1 VCEHDD
7 IKARRALKDRLVR
20 TWSAFF
26 ERHGNFTAIQRAA
39 IPPLLD
45 GHNVMVCAPTAGGKT
60 EAALAPLIERHC
72 PPVRPGSWR
81 GGLSILYL
89 TPTRALVNDLQR
101 RLGQPCDALG
111 LRVGVKTGDTS
122 TFRASRPPDLLITTP
137 ESLDSLITA
146 HPRLLAQLKV
156 IVIDEVHL
164 FEGTARADHVR
175 VLLNRIRR
183 IRTYAV
189 EQGDAVD
196 ATIQYAAL
204 SATVADPFALARR
217 YFADAIVVTVPGRR
231 SLELEWLEL
240 APDNIDALN
249 AYWANFRARGWQ
261 KALVFCNSRA
271 EVEAYAAAVRL
282 SSPFGDAVF
291 AHYSNID
298 ARRRHEIEEQFAVL
312 DVAICFASS
321 TLELGIDI
329 GAIDLVVMIGP
340 PGSTSA
346 FVQRAG
352 RGNRRHAVQRVA
364 CAYRSPLEHL
374 TFSALHAA
382 LTDKPLAPA
391 GAFRPSV
398 AIQQI
403 FSLVKQ
409 SPMGSVRLAELERLF
424 AGMLSEADVRSIVG
438 QLQQLRYLRVGRP
451 GEWRPGERLNELFD
465 EQMSAEVRL
474 SIYSNIESSGGRT
487 VDIRDQL
494 TQTVVA
500 RVDAQWFDRPVLTL
514 EGRPVNVEW
523 FDGESLLVSA
533 YRGHDAAKK
542 LIYRSAKQLLSYAV
556 ARHFP
561 TQLGLLP
568 NQAPYVVTEDGVFL
582 FHWLGDVYGKAALD
596 LVRYRIAAE
605 ETDQPGLCLQLADEP
620 VALPVWSA
628 EQVVTYLHDAYRGYE
643 PLLELGPYHHLLPP
657 ALRQRA
663 VVEQFDVGR
672 FHDAVNAMEPVAAP
686 ESLAADLLELVAP

>member
-1 VCEHDD
+1 MFEHDD
-7 IKARRALKDRLVR
+7 IAARRALKDRLVR

-26 ERHGNFTAIQRAA
+26 ERHGNFTPIQLVA

-45 GHNVMVCAPTAGGKT
+45 GRNVMLCAPTAGGKT

-72 PPVRPGSWR
+72 PPVRPGSR
-81 GGLSILYL
+81 RDVSILYL

-101 RLGQPCDALG
+101 RLGQPCEALG

-122 TFRASRPPDLLITTP
+122 TFRASRPPDVLLTTP

-146 HPRLLAQLKV
+146 HPRLLAQLKA

-189 EQGDAVD
+189 EQGDAVE
-196 ATIQYAAL
+196 AAIQYVAL
-204 SATVADPFALARR
+204 SATVADPQALARR
-217 YFADAIVVTVPGRR
+217 YFEDALAVAVPGRR
-231 SLELEWLEL
+231 PLELEWLEL
-240 APDNIDALN
+240 APDNIDALS
-249 AYWANFRARGWQ
+249 AYFGTFRARGWQ
-261 KALVFCNSRA
+261 KVLVFCLSRA
-271 EVEAYAAAVRL
+271 EVEAYAAALRV

-298 ARRRHEIEEQFAVL
+298 ARRRREIEEQFALL

-340 PGSTSA
+340 PGSTGA

-364 CAYRSPLEHL
+364 CAYRSPLEYW
-374 TFSALHAA
+374 TFVALNAA
-382 LTDKPLAPA
+382 LDETPLAPVA
-391 GAFRPSV
+391 AFRPSV

-403 FSLVKQ
+403 FSLLKQ
-409 SPMGSVRLAELERLF
+409 SPTGAVRLAELEHVF
-424 AGMLSEADVRSIVG
+424 TGMLSAADVRSIVG
-438 QLQQLRYLRVGRP
+438 HLQQLRYLRVGRP
-451 GEWRPGERLNELFD
+451 GEWRPGQRLNELFD
-465 EQMSAEVRL
+465 EQMSAEVTL
-474 SIYSNIESSGGRT
+474 SIYSNIQSSGGRT

-556 ARHFP
+556 VRHLP
-561 TQLGLLP
+561 AQLGLVP
-568 NQAPYVVTEDGVFL
+568 NQAPCVLAEDGILL
-582 FHWLGDVYGKAALD
+582 FHWLGDVYGKAVLD
-596 LVRYRIAAE
+596 LLRYRIAAE
-605 ETDQPGLCLQLADEP
+605 ETDQPGLCLRLPDEP
-620 VALPVWSA
+620 VALPAWSA
-628 EQVVTYLHDAYRGYE
+628 EQVAAYLHDSYRGFE
-643 PLLELGPYHHLLPP
+643 PMLDLGPYHHLLPP

-663 VVEQFDVGR
+663 VVEQFDVAR
-672 FHDAVNAMEPVAAP
+672 FLDAVNALEPVIAP
-686 ESLAADLLELVAP
+686 ETTVADLLELLAP